1 MSDVNQP
8 RSLSLAPAGKSDVFK
23 GGFGQR
29 VVKHCD
35 IILPKKKTV
44 KLEDSRSPTNLHRC
58 SWKAL
63 SNSTSKSSH
72 LSFRT
77 SPN

>member
-8 RSLSLAPAGKSDVFK
+8 RSLSLAPAGKSDAFK

-35 IILPKKKTV
+35 IILPKK
-44 KLEDSRSPTNLHRC
+44 ENR
-58 SWKAL
+58 
-63 SNSTSKSSH
+63 
-72 LSFRT
+72 
-77 SPN
+77 